1 MHFFTWNR
9 FKTKRKTW
17 TFPARFCLRPI
28 PLKLV
33 FPKFDFNKDYSPT
46 TPLQQAEMC
55 QNWQRDL
62 NRSRN
67 VTDVYFLSGTSP
79 KKIRWG
85 L

>member
-1 MHFFTWNR
+1 M
-9 FKTKRKTW
+9 
-17 TFPARFCLRPI
+17 
-28 PLKLV
+28 

-85 L
+85 LKIGGGFLLNMVVVLRLFNRGLFCEG